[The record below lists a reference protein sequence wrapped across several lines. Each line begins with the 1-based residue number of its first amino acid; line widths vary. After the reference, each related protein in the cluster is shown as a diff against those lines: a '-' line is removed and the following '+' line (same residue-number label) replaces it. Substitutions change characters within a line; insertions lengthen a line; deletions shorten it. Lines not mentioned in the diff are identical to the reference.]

1 MGNRIPKVCTD
12 RECSSRRPSL
22 GSSPDRPRSPRA
34 RSLRVCG
41 TSTMNGP
48 NRSLRILSDVT
59 GSLRHLARA
68 LPWGAGRD
76 SNPRHEG

>member
-1 MGNRIPKVCTD
+1 MGNRIPNVCTD
-12 RECSSRRPSL
+12 RERSSRSPSF

-48 NRSLRILSDVT
+48 NRSRRIPATLAVRSDFSCPT
-59 GSLRHLARA
+59 AYPPFR
-68 LPWGAGRD
+68 
-76 SNPRHEG
+76 PR